1 MNSFELYN
9 PTKLIFGMDAYEK
22 IGREIPQDKKIL
34 MTYGGGSIF
43 NNGVYEKVK
52 EQLKTHEVIEFG
64 GIEPNPTLET
74 LTKALEIIKHEKID
88 YLFAVGGGSVI
99 DGTKF
104 LAAAA
109 LYEGEPWDILK
120 KQIRVIKA
128 LPLATLLT
136 LPATGTESNSG
147 AVITNRSTGE
157 KLGMG
162 GPALFPMVS
171 FLNPEV
177 VRSIPERQLKNG
189 VIDAYV
195 HVLEQY
201 LTYPVGADLQDRF
214 AESILKTLID
224 ISPKLIFEPYEYKT
238 AANFMWSCTMALNG
252 LLNKGVPVDWA
263 SHMIGHELT
272 ALYEIDHA
280 MTLAIIFPNL
290 WRYKFEGKKEK
301 LAQYGE
307 RIFGINSGS
316 MEERA
321 NKAIEKTVEWLHSI
335 QVKTELKDYTENY
348 DSTAQYVKDTFEKR
362 NWVSIGD
369 RKDLTPSDAYEIVKM
384 SY

>member
-9 PTKLIFGMDAYEK
+9 PTKIIFGTDAFEK
-22 IGREIPQDKKIL
+22 IAKEIPIDKRIL
-34 MTYGGGSIF
+34 MTFGGGSIKE
-43 NNGVYEKVK
+43 NGIYSKVLD
-52 EQLKTHEVIEFG
+52 QLKHHTVLEFG
-64 GIEPNPTLET
+64 GIEPNPSLQTL
-74 LTKALEIIKHEKID
+74 LNALKLIREEKID

-109 LYEGEPWDILK
+109 MYEGDPWDIPK
-120 KQIRVIKA
+120 KGLRVTKA
-128 LPLATLLT
+128 LPIACLLT

-147 AVITNRSTGE
+147 AVITNKDTGE

-162 GPALFPMVS
+162 SPVLFPVVS

-177 VRSIPERQLKNG
+177 VRSISKRQLKNG
-189 VIDAYV
+189 VVDAYT

-214 AESILKTLID
+214 AESILNTLIEL
-224 ISPKLIFEPYEYKT
+224 SHPLIFEPYNPKT

-252 LLNKGVPVDWA
+252 LLNKGVPTDWA
-263 SHMIGHELT
+263 THMIGHELT

-290 WRYKFEGKKEK
+290 WKYKFDAKKEK
-301 LAQYGE
+301 LAQYAE
-307 RIFGINSGS
+307 RVFGFKTGS
-316 MEERA
+316 VDE
-321 NKAIEKTVEWLHSI
+321 KAKLSIEKTIEWLHSI
-335 QVKTELKDYTENY
+335 EVKTKLSEYTSSFEP
-348 DSTAQYVKDTFEKR
+348 SATHVKDTFEKR
-362 NWVSIGD
+362 LWLAIGD
-369 RKDLTPSDAYEIVKM
+369 RKDLTPADAYEIVRM